1 MNFFFYV
8 ELLEIS
14 MSVKLNRNLYKAW
27 GKALYVLGI
36 YKYWYIFC
44 HTDQEI
50 GFKDLKLNNYKC
62 T

>member
-1 MNFFFYV
+1 
-8 ELLEIS
+8 

-27 GKALYVLGI
+27 GKVLYI
-36 YKYWYIFC
+36 MSWEFTNINIFC